1 MNCPVE
7 LRRLQNSARDVA
19 VVVVVI
25 LLLCATPCEA
35 LTQIASSPPPGPIA
49 EAYLIQIGDQ
59 LDIKFFYNPTLNEQV
74 TVRPDGRISLQL
86 IQEVTVVGLTAAALT
101 AELIE
106 RYSVDLRQPQ
116 VTVIVRGFGAQ
127 RVFVDG
133 EVGRPGMVPILG
145 PVTVLQA
152 IAQAGGL
159 KNTARESE
167 IIVIR
172 RNEANAPVARQINL
186 KKALNGSDARQ
197 DISLAP
203 FDIVFVPRSRMSNV
217 NVWMDHYIRQNI
229 PIPFGLQYGLV
240 K

>member
-1 MNCPVE
+1 MRRTRHG
-7 LRRLQNSARDVA
+7 LRRASIIAAA
-19 VVVVVI
+19 V
-25 LLLCATPCEA
+25 LLLWTTRIDALPPSPSATLPEVDGA
-35 LTQIASSPPPGPIA
+35 D
-49 EAYLIQIGDQ
+49 YLIQIGDQ
-59 LDIKFFYNPTLNEQV
+59 LDIKFFYNPTLNEQI

-86 IQEVTVVGLTAAALT
+86 IEEVSVAGMTPAALT
-101 AELIE
+101 KELVK
-106 RYSVDLRQPQ
+106 RYSVELRQPQ

-133 EVGRPGMVPILG
+133 EVGRPGMVSILG
-145 PVTVLQA
+145 ETSLLQA

-159 KNTARESE
+159 KDTARDSE

-172 RNEANAPVARQINL
+172 RGEGTAPVARQLNL
-186 KKALNGSDARQ
+186 KKARDGSDAGQ

-217 NVWMDHYIRQNI
+217 NVWMDQYIRQNI